1 MKLSLDHLLMLRS
14 LASADTVTAV
24 ADRLRVTP
32 SAVSHR
38 IREAERRLGVT
49 LTERVGGR
57 LRLSPAGIR
66 LERAAGDIIA
76 ILDEAEAEASAMAS
90 GVSAFVRLGV
100 TSYGPFRWIPKFIE
114 HYATLRGD
122 VEITLATVKRDEI
135 YSTLM
140 QGRIDVSIIDDGM
153 VPSGVDKVPLF
164 RDDLIAI
171 MAPDHPLAGKRHIR
185 AQDLKAYDLITY
197 SIERAVGWEYD
208 RFFAPAGVLPRRM
221 ITVELIEAIV
231 ELVRSG
237 SGVSILQRDLVAPS
251 LERGDLAWAALN
263 DGLDISWNAIIRPHE
278 PADGEVHRMVAELT
292 RWLKRSK
299 SAPPGKAS
307 TRRAAYRRQG
317 A

>member
-1 MKLSLDHLLMLRS
+1 MKLSLDHLVMLRS
-14 LASADTVTAV
+14 LAETDSVTAV

-49 LTERVGGR
+49 LTERAGGR
-57 LRLSPAGIR
+57 LRLSPAGVR
-66 LERAAGDIIA
+66 LERAASDIIA
-76 ILDEAEAEASAMAS
+76 ILDEAEADARAMAS
-90 GVSAFVRLGV
+90 GVTSFVRLGV

-114 HYATLRGD
+114 HYAALRTD
-122 VEITLATVKRDEI
+122 VEITLVTVQRDEV

-140 QGRIDVSIIDDGM
+140 QGRVDISIIDDGM

-185 AQDLKAYDLITY
+185 AEDLKPYDFVTY
-197 SIERAVGWEYD
+197 SIERANGWEYD
-208 RFFAPAGVLPRRM
+208 RFFAPAATLPRRM

-237 SGVSILQRDLVAPS
+237 YGVSILQRDLVAPS
-251 LERGDLAWAALN
+251 LERGELAWAKLN
-263 DGLDISWNAIIRPHE
+263 DGLDIAWNAIIRPQE
-278 PADGEVHRMVAELT
+278 PTGSDVHQLVAELT
-292 RWLKRSK
+292 KWLKRRSRKSIPAASK
-299 SAPPGKAS
+299 GKPK
-307 TRRAAYRRQG
+307 R
-317 A
+317 